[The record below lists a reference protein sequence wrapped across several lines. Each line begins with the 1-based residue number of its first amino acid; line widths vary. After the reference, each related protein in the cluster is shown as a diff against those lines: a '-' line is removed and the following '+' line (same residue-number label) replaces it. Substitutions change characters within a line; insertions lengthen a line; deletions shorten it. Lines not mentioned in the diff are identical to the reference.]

1 MFSKR
6 WWLRAAIGLVL
17 LAGVAVSSALWERFR
32 TGDHG
37 QRETTVALAEADAT
51 DPDWKWDALNAKR
64 PRPPEGRN
72 GADLVPQVKS
82 KLPKDWGKRLN
93 GEWDLTRDLPVN
105 TRYPDEVL
113 AEAKKECEAA
123 KDAIAVARMMKDRP
137 FGLRIL
143 VLSPN
148 VIDTRLPDTQDTRQL
163 VALLRWS
170 QILAVET
177 GDKQLAVDDLLA
189 MLNVSRS
196 LGDETFMISQLVR
209 IACRTIASRSV
220 EWTLAHTELPA
231 ERLPELQNA
240 WAADAEE
247 PLLLYALRGERAAMD
262 VLMENLQTGRADP
275 ATWAEIGDAHR
286 GPLGQLAW
294 WYYRGRNLP
303 GDRARILATFNT
315 MIEVARK
322 PIDEQPAAAAKFSQ
336 IEFDDEHRL
345 HKLLFPAVEKVAAAT
360 WRSAAEMRCAIA
372 GIACERYRMKTGR
385 WPASLASLV
394 PDHLPAVPIDPF
406 DKQPLRFKKLPDGV
420 LIYTV
425 GTDRNDDGGDLRRAD
440 NPGGKDEGFRLWDVK
455 ERRKPAPEKPPEP
468 KLDP

>member
-1 MFSKR
+1 VFPKR
-6 WWLRAAIGLVL
+6 WWLRAAIVLLL
-17 LAGVAVSSALWERFR
+17 LAGIAVSSALWERFR
-32 TGDHG
+32 TGGLG
-37 QRETTVALAEADAT
+37 QSETAVALAEADAT

-72 GADLVPQVKS
+72 GADLVPQVKA
-82 KLPKDWGKRLN
+82 KLPKEWGKKLN
-93 GEWDLTRDLPVN
+93 SEWDLTRDLPVN
-105 TRYPDEVL
+105 ARHPADVL

-123 KDAIAVARMMKDRP
+123 KEAIAAARTMKDRP
-137 FGLRIL
+137 FGLR
-143 VLSPN
+143 VLKLTPD
-148 VIDTRLPDTQDTRQL
+148 VINTLLPDTQDTRL
-163 VALLRWS
+163 VVALLRWS
-170 QILAVET
+170 QILAVES
-177 GDKQLAVDDLLA
+177 GDTQLAADDLHA

-209 IACRTIASRSV
+209 IACRTIATRSL

-231 ERLPELQNA
+231 DRLLELQNA

-262 VLMENLQTGRADP
+262 VLMENLQAGKADP

-286 GPLGQLAW
+286 GPLGKLAW
-294 WYYRGRNLP
+294 WYYRGRNLS

-345 HKLLFPAVEKVAAAT
+345 HKLLFPTVEKVAAAT

-385 WPASLASLV
+385 WPASLAVLV
-394 PDHLPAVPIDPF
+394 PEYLPAVPNDPF
-406 DKQPLRFKKLPDGV
+406 DNQPMRFKKLPDGV
-420 LIYTV
+420 LIYTT
-425 GTDRNDDGGDLRRAD
+425 GTDRADDGGDLRRAD
-440 NPGGKDEGFRLWDVK
+440 NPAGKDEGFRLWDVK